1 MILLIDIFYI
11 IILILFRIFES
22 IDCKILKGT
31 IMKIR
36 SYENRDKTGIIK
48 LIGKFRVRLTQLKGI
63 EKKIDLENAKEELEF
78 YLNKGYPIFIAED
91 DNNTI
96 IGYHVCRVEEEIVW
110 SESLYV
116 IPENRRKGIGSD
128 LYEEAEKLVNELG
141 GDTVYNWVHP
151 NNEMS
156 IPFLKKRGYDVLNLI
171 EIRKKRPNE
180 KITQEINVG
189 KYDFNY

>member
-36 SYENRDKTGIIK
+36 SYENRDKTVIIK
-48 LIGKFRVRLTQLKGI
+48 LIGKFRVRLAQLKGI
-63 EKKIDLENAKEELEF
+63 RKEIDLKNAKEELEF
-78 YLNKGYPIFIAED
+78 YIKKSYPVFIAED

-171 EIRKKRPNE
+171 EIRRKRPNE

>member
-36 SYENRDKTGIIK
+36 SYENRDKTVIIK
-48 LIGKFRVRLTQLKGI
+48 LIGKFRVRLSHLKGI
-63 EKKIDLENAKEELEF
+63 ERLIDLKSAEEELEF

-171 EIRKKRPNE
+171 EIRRKRPNE

>member
-1 MILLIDIFYI
+1 
-11 IILILFRIFES
+11 
-22 IDCKILKGT
+22 
-31 IMKIR
+31 MKIR
-36 SYENRDKTGIIK
+36 LYDPRDKTEIIK
-48 LIGKFRVRLTQLKGI
+48 LIGKFRVRLAQLKGI
-63 EKKIDLENAKEELEF
+63 RKETDLKSAEEELE
-78 YLNKGYPIFIAED
+78 YYIKKRYPIFTAED
-91 DNNTI
+91 DKKTI
-96 IGYHVCRVEEEIVW
+96 VGYHVCRVEDEIVW

-116 IPENRRKGIGSD
+116 IPEKRRQGIGSG
-128 LYEEAEKLVNELG
+128 LYEQAEKLVKKLG

-189 KYDFNY
+189 NHEFKY

>member
-1 MILLIDIFYI
+1 MILLIDIFYV
-11 IILILFRIFES
+11 IILILFRIFEYS
-22 IDCKILKGT
+22 DYKILMGT

-36 SYENRDKTGIIK
+36 SYETRDKTGVIN
-48 LIGKFRVRLTQLKGI
+48 LIGKFRVRLAQLKGI
-63 EKKIDLENAKEELEF
+63 TKEIDLKNAKEELEF
-78 YLNKGYPIFIAED
+78 YIQKKYPIFIAED
-91 DNNTI
+91 DKKTI
-96 IGYHVCRVEEEIVW
+96 SGYHVCRVEDEIVW

-116 IPENRRKGIGSD
+116 IPEKRRQGIGSG
-128 LYEEAEKLVNELG
+128 LYEQAEKLVKKLG

-171 EIRKKRPNE
+171 EIRKKRPEE

-189 KYDFNY
+189 NHEFKY

>member
-1 MILLIDIFYI
+1 MILLIDIFYV

-36 SYENRDKTGIIK
+36 SYENRDKTVIIK
-48 LIGKFRVRLTQLKGI
+48 LIGKFRVQLAQLKGI
-63 EKKIDLENAKEELEF
+63 RKEIDLKNAKEELEF
-78 YLNKGYPIFIAED
+78 YIKKSYPVFIAED

>member
-48 LIGKFRVRLTQLKGI
+48 LIGKFRVRLAQLKGI
-63 EKKIDLENAKEELEF
+63 RKEIDLKNAKEELEF
-78 YLNKGYPIFIAED
+78 YIKKSYPVFIAED

-128 LYEEAEKLVNELG
+128 LYEEAEKIVKKLG

-156 IPFLKKRGYDVLNLI
+156 IPFLKKRGYNVLNLI

>member
-1 MILLIDIFYI
+1 
-11 IILILFRIFES
+11 
-22 IDCKILKGT
+22 
-31 IMKIR
+31 MKIK
-36 SYENRDKTGIIK
+36 SFEKEDKNEVIN
-48 LIGKFRVRLTQLKGI
+48 LIGKFRVRTAQLKGI
-63 EKKIDLENAKEELEF
+63 EKGIDLKNANEELEF
-78 YLNKGYPIFIAED
+78 YIKKKYPIFIAED
-91 DNNTI
+91 DKNTI
-96 IGYHVCRVEEEIVW
+96 IGYHVCRVEDEIVW

-116 IPENRRKGIGSD
+116 IPEMRRKGIGSD
-128 LYEEAEKLVNELG
+128 LYDEAEKLVKTLG

-189 KYDFNY
+189 NHEFKY

>member
-1 MILLIDIFYI
+1 MILLIDIFYV

-48 LIGKFRVRLTQLKGI
+48 LIGKFRVRLAQLKGI
-63 EKKIDLENAKEELEF
+63 EKLIDLKSAEEELEF
-78 YLNKGYPIFIAED
+78 YLKKSYPVFIAED
-91 DNNTI
+91 DKNTI
-96 IGYHVCRVEEEIVW
+96 VGYHVCKVEDEIVW

-116 IPENRRKGIGSD
+116 IPEKRRKGIGSD

-151 NNEMS
+151 NNEIS

>member
-1 MILLIDIFYI
+1 
-11 IILILFRIFES
+11 
-22 IDCKILKGT
+22 
-31 IMKIR
+31 MKIR
-36 SYENRDKTGIIK
+36 SYENGDEKELIN
-48 LIGKFRVRLTQLKGI
+48 LIGNFRVRLSHLKGI
-63 EKKIDLENAKEELEF
+63 EKKIDLKSAKTELE
-78 YLNKGYPIFIAED
+78 YYIKKEYPIFIAED
-91 DNNTI
+91 DKNTI
-96 IGYHVCRVEEEIVW
+96 VGYHVCRVEDEIVW

-116 IPENRRKGIGSD
+116 IPENRRKGIGSG

-171 EIRKKRPNE
+171 EIRKRRPNE
-180 KITQEINVG
+180 KITQKINVG